1 MSRCWQ
7 PHGVDGS
14 VEVACGELAADVG
27 GDRGV
32 DRLLWQRAHSD
43 AFQHGRQRE
52 PSRVWVSCLPQSM
65 QATTFFRAR
74 RFPLKLA
81 ARHSGE
87 HIVWYFVERL
97 KG

>member
-1 MSRCWQ
+1 MEDG
-7 PHGVDGS
+7 GVELGAAWAAFGVRDGEDS
-14 VEVACGELAADVG
+14 G
-27 GDRGV
+27 
-32 DRLLWQRAHSD
+32 HSD

-65 QATTFFRAR
+65 QVTTFFRAR

-87 HIVWYFVERL
+87 HIVWYLVERL
-97 KG
+97 NG